1 MVLSTMEAPIA
12 ALLDVLDEDIR
23 HLEST
28 MSRLDMLRSLLIKR
42 DHAALEKLLDEIRQQ
57 ADAYKTN
64 EHKRQQ
70 LRRALAADLGCPERD
85 LTLSILQK
93 ELAGP
98 AGPDAQPRR
107 AAALCAECGAALADR
122 QARLRSLAA
131 RLTRE
136 YTLTML
142 LVRDCARF
150 NRSLMNVFFGS
161 GGRGGARY
169 SPTGA
174 AKHEIGT
181 TLMSMQF

>member
-1 MVLSTMEAPIA
+1 MEAGIA

-28 MSRLDMLRSLLIKR
+28 ISRLDTLRSLLIKR
-42 DHAALEKLLDEIRQQ
+42 DNGALEKLLDGIRQQ

-70 LRRALAADLGCPERD
+70 LRSDLAADLGCTQRD
-85 LTLSILQK
+85 LTLSKLQG

-98 AGPDAQPRR
+98 TCPDTQRR
-107 AAALCAECGAALADR
+107 CGAALADR
-122 QARLRSLAA
+122 QTRLRSLAA
-131 RLTRE
+131 RLKRE

-142 LVRDCARF
+142 LVRDCTRF
-150 NRSLMNVFFGS
+150 NRSLMKVFFGS